1 MVPHT
6 TILEQQM
13 NSLLLQTLAPS
24 TTRQYSNA
32 CKSYQ
37 SFCSQYN
44 LLSFPLI
51 EHTLMLYTTHL
62 SNRSSYKNIK
72 LHLAAV
78 KHFTILLSYQTIIPP
93 MPRLYLL
100 VRAIKR
106 KQGNKYSKQKRLPI
120 TTSLMQKIHHY
131 IQVSS
136 LSSHDKHM
144 LWAAA
149 TTAFFGFLRA
159 SEFVASTTKK
169 YDPNTTLQAT
179 DITIT
184 PTQAIIHLKSSKT
197 DPFRQGCDIRLNRT
211 NTPDLCPVHSLS
223 YFITKFSS
231 KQGPI
236 FTYQDGTYLTRR
248 RLNKFLKAAIPTTT
262 SPISSH
268 SFRIGAATTAA
279 AAGLPRWLIQ
289 KLGRWSSDCYR
300 TYIEL
305 PNNMLTHAQRLMS
318 VTLNVGATWD
328 PDHLA
333 IQ

>member
-1 MVPHT
+1 
-6 TILEQQM
+6 M
-13 NSLLLQTLAPS
+13 NTLLLQTLAPS

-32 CKSYQ
+32 RKNYQ
-37 SFCSQYN
+37 LFCFQHN
-44 LLSFPLI
+44 LLSFPLT
-51 EHTLMLYTTHL
+51 EHTLMLYTNHL
-62 SNRSSYKNIK
+62 SSHSSYKNIK
-72 LHLAAV
+72 LHIAAV
-78 KHFTILLSYQTIIPP
+78 KHYTILLYYQTTIPP

-106 KQGNKYSKQKRLPI
+106 TQGNKYSKQKRLPI
-120 TTSLMQKIHHY
+120 TTSLMHQIYHH

-159 SEFVASTTKK
+159 SEFVAPTTKT
-169 YDPNTTLQAT
+169 YDPHITLQAT

-184 PTQAIIHLKSSKT
+184 QTQAIIHLKSSKT

-223 YFITKFSS
+223 YFLHKFSS
-231 KQGPI
+231 PHGPI
-236 FTYQDGTYLTRR
+236 FTYLDGTYLTRR
-248 RLNKFLKAAIPTTT
+248 RLNKFLKAAISTTT
-262 SPISSH
+262 KSPISSH

-305 PNNMLTHAQRLMS
+305 PNHTLIHAQKLMS
-318 VTLNVGATWD
+318 TTLNVGAIWD
-328 PDHLA
+328 PDHLTIA
-333 IQ
+333 